1 MAELMLEFINYAYDR
16 HLGDGHRGDFET
28 CPRRTCRRARQLEI
42 YLILTGKW
50 LNAAYNWMTENV
62 TAN

>member
-1 MAELMLEFINYAYDR
+1 MAELMLEFINYAYGR
-16 HLGDGHRGDFET
+16 HRHDGHAAPFDT

-62 TAN
+62 VTN